1 MFFVFSMRLSP
12 IQPESGSTGTDCATK
27 SFFLERLE
35 ALREKQRR
43 LEAECL
49 ETETVLM
56 G

>member
-27 SFFLERLE
+27 SFFQPTLRSVLHLAADLVVARL
-35 ALREKQRR
+35 
-43 LEAECL
+43 
-49 ETETVLM
+49 